1 MERTW
6 KQAVKDQLM
15 LVLVAP
21 LVGLLRLALP
31 IIAGCI
37 YVKRLVFKLK
47 PKRKERRPRDHTIL
61 TRCESEGVGESQ
73 Q

>member
-6 KQAVKDQLM
+6 KQAIKNLLM
-15 LVLVAP
+15 LALVAP
-21 LVGLLRLALP
+21 FLGLLRLALP

-47 PKRKERRPRDHTIL
+47 PKQNGTP
-61 TRCESEGVGESQ
+61 S
-73 Q
+73 